1 MPLETVLTP
10 LLRDAPL
17 VDGHWLDAHVVELA
31 EWGALLLRQGYVF
44 DDPGDESPFAPERVG
59 RWVEGSWAAA
69 EQGVLDA
76 ARREARKRLARCK
89 GERREIGG
97 RSYLRVEDYA
107 A

>member
-1 MPLETVLTP
+1 M
-10 LLRDAPL
+10 
-17 VDGHWLDAHVVELA
+17 
-31 EWGALLLRQGYVF
+31 F